1 MDALEFGVQHRSNG
15 QTTEV
20 TEPTDAPFARHAC
33 AGKQRE
39 FFDTISRSADFVS
52 VALDKQWQAPGA
64 AEALLRAKLKLYWQQ
79 DAAVTWGPLN
89 DAGRRFSDYDRVPL
103 RASAKWN
110 KLTGELQC
118 VVQAQVQR
126 QIEQVPL
133 HAKGPGIGRQALV
146 AESPGPMNT
155 LANYTQRQDSIGFG
169 RRLARF

>member
-1 MDALEFGVQHRSNG
+1 MQHRSNG

-20 TEPTDAPFARHAC
+20 TEPTDAPFARHAY

-39 FFDTISRSADFVS
+39 FFDTISRGADFVS

-64 AEALLRAKLKLYWQQ
+64 DEALLRAKLKLYWQQ

-89 DAGRRFSDYDRVPL
+89 GAGRRFSDYDRVTL

-110 KLTGELQC
+110 KLTGELQWR
-118 VVQAQVQR
+118 VGDKGLATDSWTFGVQWDLFDL
-126 QIEQVPL
+126 PL
-133 HAKGPGIGRQALV
+133 YLRLHH
-146 AESPGPMNT
+146 GPMNT

-169 RRLARF
+169 LRLARF